1 MINPA
6 LRLFH
11 PGQHE
16 ALGTYSLV
24 GWLLIRLKERET
36 AGKMEIGKQG
46 QLGLE
51 RDGQVDIREYW
62 LLPSRTY
69 TDRETRVGLQ
79 GLQRLQDTET
89 DRETGR
95 VARVAKVAR
104 YRDR

>member
-1 MINPA
+1 M
-6 LRLFH
+6 
-11 PGQHE
+11 GQHE

-46 QLGLE
+46 ELGLE

-69 TDRETRVGLQ
+69 TDRET
-79 GLQRLQDTET
+79 
-89 DRETGR
+89 GR